1 MTTELMLNLLDGLPD
16 EDQGSEAIYGFDY
29 QIHCV
34 TRLCLEMVHSQTVS
48 ETVCEYYED
57 VTQLI
62 IGKAPRLCQIKKR
75 ESVNAWTIP
84 LVKDAI
90 EKLLSK
96 ALHRDVSELAIYGN
110 GRPSTDGPCSLAG
123 LIALLDRPASER
135 DAMWE
140 SAFLPYE
147 EHFRRLFNEFDA
159 GELARGLRMLRFY
172 LTMPHPQAIK
182 SNNIMLTAEILQQIW
197 GVSVPVPVAQKA
209 YEGLRCAVWDASKQ
223 PKQPRSQKC
232 ISADKARSLLKR
244 KLEDEKYLAKDTEMV
259 LDTRAK
265 LQKGDLE
272 EYLPYALQQR
282 MDALGVKFALG
293 LRPDEWQD
301 RKDVIAV
308 EWQDFQS
315 HNTGLVGKGLW
326 KELRLFLKRIG
337 QIWAS
342 QNNTLPP
349 EFAEE
354 LFFDMM
360 AVCEADIGVE

>member
-1 MTTELMLNLLDGLPD
+1 M
-16 EDQGSEAIYGFDY
+16 
-29 QIHCV
+29 
-34 TRLCLEMVHSQTVS
+34 R
-48 ETVCEYYED
+48 
-57 VTQLI
+57 
-62 IGKAPRLCQIKKR
+62 
-75 ESVNAWTIP
+75 
-84 LVKDAI
+84 
-90 EKLLSK
+90 
-96 ALHRDVSELAIYGN
+96 
-110 GRPSTDGPCSLAG
+110 
-123 LIALLDRPASER
+123 
-135 DAMWE
+135 E

-172 LTMPHPQAIK
+172 LTMPHPQAIE

-308 EWQDFQS
+308 ECV
-315 HNTGLVGKGLW
+315 LVSGMV
-326 KELRLFLKRIG
+326 ESR
-337 QIWAS
+337 
-342 QNNTLPP
+342 
-349 EFAEE
+349 
-354 LFFDMM
+354 
-360 AVCEADIGVE
+360 EARCVAQTH